1 MYCIYVSNNGTNIQK
16 VINDANEVVRTD
28 NLQAL
33 MSFAKDIKNKY
44 PTLNVSIVEEDTDAI
59 IVDYQ

>member
-1 MYCIYVSNNGTNIQK
+1 MIQK

-28 NLQAL
+28 DLRAL
-33 MSFAKDIKNKY
+33 MSFAKKIKDNY
-44 PTLNVSIVEEDTDAI
+44 PDLNVSVVEEDTDAI

>member
-33 MSFAKDIKNKY
+33 MGFAKDIKNKY

>member
-16 VINDANEVVRTD
+16 VINDSGEIVRTD

-33 MSFAKDIKNKY
+33 MDFAKRIKDKY
-44 PTLNVSIVEEDTDAI
+44 LTLNVSIVEEDTDAI

>member
-1 MYCIYVSNNGTNIQK
+1 MYCIYVSNSGTIIQK
-16 VINDANEVVRTD
+16 VINDNGEIVRTD

-33 MSFAKDIKNKY
+33 MDFAKSIKNKY
-44 PTLNVSIVEEDTDAI
+44 PTLNVSIVEESTDAI